1 MLKKVAIFKALDVE
15 IKKQR
20 GAVAVKEAYRGHHS
34 LKEELSQQGMTIIA
48 EVSGGDPARGKVREN
63 YKASTHG
70 KSLVENGARVLSVA
84 TDKFLYHGDDKGLS
98 DARAAVKVPLL
109 RREFIFEEYQVE
121 ESKILGADAIYLMPA
136 LLPDDRME
144 ALHKLASAKGLDV
157 VMEVT
162 NDEDLKRAMA
172 AGGEIISVLGRNL
185 DTWEPQWDKAV
196 ALMKK
201 VPKDKFLMVEAAVNT
216 LAQVKEL
223 EKLGAHGII
232 IGDALLDD
240 FYPGK
245 RLAQLLA
252 GVDPPKKST
261 KAKASAVKEKPSSAV
276 NAPAKTATGTLTTP
290 RTAADK
296 AAVRTTPST
305 TARKGAKEPKMA
317 DMMSS
322 MAAPAADSK
331 PAAKKKAAPKKKKAV
346 KKAAAKKAAPK
357 KKAAKKAVK
366 RAAPKKAAAKKKT
379 VKKAAKKKTAKKSA
393 KKAAK
398 KKPAKKA
405 AKKKTA
411 KKAAKK
417 KPAKKAAKKKTAK
430 KAVKKAA
437 PKKKKAAK
445 KKASKKK

>member
-34 LKEELSQQGMTIIA
+34 LKEELSQQGVTVIA
-48 EVSGGDPARGKVREN
+48 EVAGGDPARGKVRET

-98 DARAAVKVPLL
+98 ETRAQVKVPLL

-121 ESKILGADAIYLMPA
+121 ESKILGSDAIFLMPA
-136 LLPDDRME
+136 LLSDERLA
-144 ALHKLASAKGLDV
+144 ALHKLALAKGLDV
-157 VMEVT
+157 AMEVT
-162 NDEDLKRAMA
+162 NEEDLKRAMA
-172 AGGEIISVLGRNL
+172 AGGDIISVLGRDL
-185 DTWEPQWDKAV
+185 DTWEPRWDKAV

-201 VPKDKFLMVEAAVNT
+201 VPKDKFLMVEASVNT
-216 LAQVKEL
+216 LAQIKEL
-223 EKLGAHGII
+223 EKLGAHGILV
-232 IGDALLDD
+232 GDALLDD

-252 GVDPPKKST
+252 GVDPPKKSQ

-276 NAPAKTATGTLTTP
+276 PAPAKPAVASPSTP
-290 RTAADK
+290 RNAAAPDK
-296 AAVRTTPST
+296 AAARTTPST

-322 MAAPAADSK
+322 MAAPAADAK

-357 KKAAKKAVK
+357 KAAKKNTAK
-366 RAAPKKAAAKKKT
+366 KAAPKKAAAKRKPA
-379 VKKAAKKKTAKKSA
+379 KKAAKKKTA
-393 KKAAK
+393 
-398 KKPAKKA
+398 
-405 AKKKTA
+405 KKTA

-430 KAVKKAA
+430 KATKKPAKKAA
-437 PKKKKAAK
+437 KKKAAK
-445 KKASKKK
+445 KK

>member
-34 LKEELSQQGMTIIA
+34 LKEELSQQGVTVIA
-48 EVSGGDPARGKVREN
+48 EVAGGDPARGKVRES

-70 KSLVENGARVLSVA
+70 KSLVENGARVLSIA

-98 DARAAVKVPLL
+98 EARAQVKVPLL

-121 ESKILGADAIYLMPA
+121 ESKILGADAIFLMPA
-136 LLPDDRME
+136 LLSDERLA
-144 ALHKLASAKGLDV
+144 ALHKLALSKGLDV
-157 VMEVT
+157 AMDVT
-162 NDEDLKRAMA
+162 NEEDLKRAMA
-172 AGGEIISVLGRNL
+172 AGGDIISILGRNL
-185 DTWEPQWDKAV
+185 DTWEPRWDQAV

-201 VPKDKFLMVEAAVNT
+201 VPKDKFLMVEAGVNS
-216 LAQVKEL
+216 LAQIKEL
-223 EKLGAHGII
+223 EKLGAHGILV
-232 IGDALLDD
+232 GDALLDD

-252 GVDPPKKST
+252 GVDPPKKSQ
-261 KAKASAVKEKPSSAV
+261 KAKASAEKEKPSSAV
-276 NAPAKTATGTLTTP
+276 PAPAKPAAGPVSNPRNAATP
-290 RTAADK
+290 DK
-296 AAVRTTPST
+296 AAARTTPSN

-322 MAAPAADSK
+322 MAAPAADAK
-331 PAAKKKAAPKKKKAV
+331 PAKKKAAPKKKKAV

-357 KKAAKKAVK
+357 K
-366 RAAPKKAAAKKKT
+366 
-379 VKKAAKKKTAKKSA
+379 AAKKKTAKKA
-393 KKAAK
+393 APKKAAAK

-417 KPAKKAAKKKTAK
+417 TEKKNAK
-430 KAVKKAA
+430 
-437 PKKKKAAK
+437 
-445 KKASKKK
+445 

>member
-34 LKEELSQQGMTIIA
+34 LKEELSQQGVTVIA
-48 EVSGGDPARGKVREN
+48 EVAGGDPARGKVRES

-70 KSLVENGARVLSVA
+70 KSLVENGARVISVA

-98 DARAAVKVPLL
+98 ETRAQVKVPLL

-121 ESKILGADAIYLMPA
+121 ESKILGADAIFLMPA
-136 LLPDDRME
+136 LLSDERLA
-144 ALHKLASAKGLDV
+144 ALHKLALAKGLDV
-157 VMEVT
+157 AMEVT
-162 NDEDLKRAMA
+162 SEEDLKRAIA
-172 AGGEIISVLGRNL
+172 AGGDIISVLGRDL
-185 DTWEPQWDKAV
+185 DTWEPRWDQAV

-201 VPKDKFLMVEAAVNT
+201 VPKDKFLMVEASVNT
-216 LAQVKEL
+216 LAQIKEL
-223 EKLGAHGII
+223 EKLGAHGILV
-232 IGDALLDD
+232 GDALLDD

-252 GVDPPKKST
+252 GVDPPKKSQ

-276 NAPAKTATGTLTTP
+276 PAPAKPAAGSTTTP
-290 RTAADK
+290 RNAAAPEKADK
-296 AAVRTTPST
+296 AAARTTPST

-322 MAAPAADSK
+322 MAAPAADAK

-357 KKAAKKAVK
+357 KAAKKKTAK
-366 RAAPKKAAAKKKT
+366 KAAPKKAAAKRKPA
-379 VKKAAKKKTAKKSA
+379 KKAAKKKTAKKAA
-393 KKAAK
+393 KKVAK

-417 KPAKKAAKKKTAK
+417 AAPKKKAAKKAG
-430 KAVKKAA
+430 
-437 PKKKKAAK
+437 KKKAAK
-445 KKASKKK
+445 KK

>member
-34 LKEELSQQGMTIIA
+34 LKEELSQQGVTVIA
-48 EVSGGDPARGKVREN
+48 EVAGGDPARGKVREN

-70 KSLVENGARVLSVA
+70 KSLVENGARVISVA

-98 DARAAVKVPLL
+98 ETRAQVKVPLL

-121 ESKILGADAIYLMPA
+121 ESKILGADAIFLMPA
-136 LLPDDRME
+136 LLSDERLA
-144 ALHKLASAKGLDV
+144 ALNKLALAKGLDV
-157 VMEVT
+157 AMEVT
-162 NDEDLKRAMA
+162 SEEDLKRAMA
-172 AGGEIISVLGRNL
+172 AGGDIISVLGRDL
-185 DTWEPQWDKAV
+185 DTWEPRWDQAV

-201 VPKDKFLMVEAAVNT
+201 VPKDKFLMVEASVNT
-216 LAQVKEL
+216 LAQIKEL
-223 EKLGAHGII
+223 EKLGAHGILV
-232 IGDALLDD
+232 GDALLDD

-252 GVDPPKKST
+252 GVDPPKKSQ
-261 KAKASAVKEKPSSAV
+261 KAKASAVKEQPSSAV
-276 NAPAKTATGTLTTP
+276 PAPAKPAAGSTPTTP
-290 RTAADK
+290 RNAAPPVK
-296 AAVRTTPST
+296 AAARTTPST

-322 MAAPAADSK
+322 MAAPAADAK
-331 PAAKKKAAPKKKKAV
+331 PAKKKAAPRKKKAV

-357 KKAAKKAVK
+357 K
-366 RAAPKKAAAKKKT
+366 
-379 VKKAAKKKTAKKSA
+379 AAKKKTAKKA
-393 KKAAK
+393 APKKAAAK

-405 AKKKTA
+405 AKKKTAKKAAKKTA

-430 KAVKKAA
+430 KAAPKKKAA
-437 PKKKKAAK
+437 KKAGKKKAAK
-445 KKASKKK
+445 KK